1 MRSYEKNTQNQAI
14 QILKII
20 YNKYNIMDIYSE
32 LHTNYLKY
40 LQERTLILLVMIIV
54 IFDPINVTFLA

>member
-40 LQERTLILLVMIIV
+40 HQERTLILLVMIIV